1 MRSRRNDRRAARLM
15 GWLSYAPAAVRNPM
29 LLKTP
34 EQWKEYGR
42 RVTAAYAKAPLY
54 DAKDA
59 WRWKVLA
66 KHIER
71 MYKQMLSDI
80 RVEFVSGQ
88 PYETA
93 EEMSDNVKKSGV
105 MYISTDFN
113 EHPIFTPLQNLQFR
127 AVHDYIVHIA
137 KDKSFTLKGEIGSYN
152 AHAKLVPPAAIPALY
167 TEVVGQ
173 ASTYFTTGEF
183 PKQKIALLPFDPIRI
198 GIEVLQEPAAAPMR
212 AAANPRPARR
222 NAGLSKREKMMV
234 AAGVMEAPPEGYIKP
249 GTFGPFVPMVGKFKY
264 KVKMDGP
271 QEYLDVALYEGTKRV
286 GRLQLSPVGRRSG
299 LTAQCLP
306 LVEALGVP
314 EGAYGHLRAWYVD
327 WSEVNEDRRGQGLGR
342 LLYDAALDAM
352 YKATGGYRGSP
363 GPFVFVPGDCSTI
376 SSTSALARR
385 VWPSLAR
392 DYPHRSYDSQ
402 TIMGEKVS
410 VYAIRVDHPPVFRL
424 PKPSPA
430 RAAANPRP
438 ARRNAGDAYP
448 WDASTKVQSI
458 QFDKDLFTADAAK
471 DWASSHGF
479 KRGRVEVGQGNWLR
493 IRQADPEH
501 FRPSTFRVIPFR
513 EGVQAVIA
521 VPKRGHR

>member
-1 MRSRRNDRRAARLM
+1 M
-15 GWLSYAPAAVRNPM
+15 GWLSYAPAAVRNPAEAVEARLARTM
-29 LLKTP
+29 VHAEAFVAAMASVKGPTLRIWTRPGTAEVRVYFPMKFGYLSVGQDGTLSEVSRGQQTLAVSGMWPAWQALYRKAKKIYLEGLDRRIAAEWAAHEAEVAEEGALLRQR
-34 EQWKEYGR
+34 EQEKEEQ
-42 RVTAAYAKAPLY
+42 ALY
-54 DAKDA
+54 
-59 WRWKVLA
+59 
-66 KHIER
+66 E
-71 MYKQMLSDI
+71 QMLEKAY
-80 RVEFVSGQ
+80 R
-88 PYETA
+88 
-93 EEMSDNVKKSGV
+93 
-105 MYISTDFN
+105 
-113 EHPIFTPLQNLQFR
+113 
-127 AVHDYIVHIA
+127 
-137 KDKSFTLKGEIGSYN
+137 
-152 AHAKLVPPAAIPALY
+152 
-167 TEVVGQ
+167 
-173 ASTYFTTGEF
+173 
-183 PKQKIALLPFDPIRI
+183 
-198 GIEVLQEPAAAPMR
+198 
-212 AAANPRPARR
+212 NPRPARR

-306 LVEALGVP
+306 LVEALGAP

-352 YKATGGYRGSP
+352 FKATGGYRGSP

-402 TIMGEKVS
+402 TIAGEKVS

-430 RAAANPRP
+430 RAAANGRP

-448 WDASTKVQSI
+448 WDASTKVQSL
-458 QFDKDLFTADAAK
+458 QFDKDGFTADEAK
-471 DWASSHGF
+471 DWARRHGF